1 MMMEMYLWLF
11 FTAVVFTVAGY
22 SMKKKKHD
30 TELVLK
36 AIDATIEKLIVEG
49 YLKTKGSGDTLVI
62 LKYSDKV

>member
-1 MMMEMYLWLF
+1 MMMEMYFWLF

-49 YLKTKGSGDTLVI
+49 YLQTRGSGDNLEIVKHT
-62 LKYSDKV
+62 DKV

>member
-1 MMMEMYLWLF
+1 MMEMYLWLF